1 MGRDGFVTI
10 RQTAGGVPRLVDE
23 RVDLTWTLEQKEAD
37 VAQGDNGT
45 DGTAAFGPYVTLP
58 VIGLRVCLPKPERLA
73 WYAGLGLMAA
83 FELVDWELALIIGVG
98 HLIADNVHNKAIAEL
113 ASGAES
119 GV

>member
-1 MGRDGFVTI
+1 
-10 RQTAGGVPRLVDE
+10 
-23 RVDLTWTLEQKEAD
+23 
-37 VAQGDNGT
+37 
-45 DGTAAFGPYVTLP
+45 
-58 VIGLRVCLPKPERLA
+58 
-73 WYAGLGLMAA
+73 MAA

>member
-1 MGRDGFVTI
+1 MGRDGFAKI
-10 RQTAGGVPRLVDE
+10 RQTAGGLPRLVDE

-37 VAQGDNGT
+37 VAQPDNGT
-45 DGTAAFGPYVTLP
+45 DGTAASGPYVTLP